1 MNKASVLSKVDHT
14 ILSPTATREDVERI
28 CQESITYQTASA
40 CIPPYY
46 VKDMKEKFGDKLTIT
61 TVIGFPLGYMA
72 TAAKVAEAKQAVA
85 DGADEIDM
93 VINVSAVKSKDF
105 ASVQSEIEQ
114 LKAAVGSH
122 ILKVIIETSYLTE
135 EEKIEMCKIVSNAG
149 ADFIKTST
157 GFSNAG
163 ASLADIAL
171 FREYLSEGVKIKA
184 SGGIR
189 SKEDFEAF
197 VEAGVNR
204 IGASSA
210 ISAFNGEAGK
220 AGY

>member
-1 MNKASVLSKVDHT
+1 MNKTNVLSKVDHT

-40 CIPPYY
+40 CIPPCY
-46 VKDMKEKFGDKLTIT
+46 VMDMKTKFGEKLTIT
-61 TVIGFPLGYMA
+61 TVIGFPLGYMT

-93 VINVSAVKSKDF
+93 VINVSAVKSGEFDR
-105 ASVQSEIEQ
+105 VQSEIEQ
-114 LKAAVGSH
+114 VKAAVGSH

-135 EEKIEMCKIVSNAG
+135 DEKIEMCKIVSHAG

-157 GFSNAG
+157 GFSDAG

-171 FREYLSEGVKIKA
+171 FKQHLSDGVLIKA

-189 SKEDFEAF
+189 SKADFEAF
-197 VEAGVNR
+197 VEAGVAR

-210 ISAFNGEAGK
+210 ISAFNGKEGH

>member
-46 VKDMKEKFGDKLTIT
+46 VKDMKENFGDKLTIT

-93 VINVSAVKSKDF
+93 VINVSAVRSKEF

>member
-1 MNKASVLSKVDHT
+1 MDKASVLSKVDHT
-14 ILSPTATREDVERI
+14 ILSPIATREDVERI
-28 CQESITYQTASA
+28 CQESITYETASA
-40 CIPPYY
+40 CIPPCY

-93 VINVSAVKSKDF
+93 VINVSAVKNKEF
-105 ASVQSEIEQ
+105 TNVQSEIEQ
-114 LKAAVGSH
+114 LKAAVGTH

-135 EEKIEMCKIVSNAG
+135 DEKIEMCKIVSNAG

-157 GFSNAG
+157 GFSDAG

-171 FREYLSEGVKIKA
+171 FKEHLSEGIKIKA

-197 VEAGVNR
+197 VAAGVDR

-210 ISAFNGEAGK
+210 ISAFNGEAGS